1 MYTLMVADDHPL
13 FREAIGAVIASGL
26 PDSLLLEADS
36 LEGALLKAEEHE
48 EVDLVLLDLGLPD
61 AEGLSGLRQIRERRP
76 DLPVAIIS
84 ADQDRRTILDALDLG
99 AVGYITKSTPRPDLL
114 AALTRILEGQLYLPP
129 DIMRR
134 PPSEAQRTPPVDEDI
149 RRRISELTG
158 KQLEVLIRLTHGASN
173 KVIAREL
180 DIAETTVKTH
190 VSAILRKLGVTG
202 RVQAILAAGSVD
214 LDALLTERHEP
225 SR

>member
-76 DLPVAIIS
+76 DLPVAILS

-114 AALTRILEGQLYLPP
+114 AALTRILEGQLYL
-129 DIMRR
+129 
-134 PPSEAQRTPPVDEDI
+134 
-149 RRRISELTG
+149 
-158 KQLEVLIRLTHGASN
+158 
-173 KVIAREL
+173 
-180 DIAETTVKTH
+180 
-190 VSAILRKLGVTG
+190 
-202 RVQAILAAGSVD
+202 
-214 LDALLTERHEP
+214 
-225 SR
+225 

>member
-13 FREAIGAVIASGL
+13 FREAIAAVIAAGL

-36 LEGALLKAEEHE
+36 LESALKKAEEHE

-76 DLPVAIIS
+76 DLPVAILS

-134 PPSEAQRTPPVDEDI
+134 PPAEPQRQPPVDDAV
-149 RRRISELTG
+149 RRRLSELTV

-190 VSAILRKLGVTG
+190 VSAILRKLCVTG
-202 RVQAILAAGSVD
+202 RVQAILAAGSAD
-214 LDALLTERHEP
+214 LEALLAERHAP